1 MALLEKVLF
10 PRVFFPRKGSK
21 KGVSSPKKFKGFLER
36 FLFGVEHF
44 FFFEKKKGS
53 KEGAGRVD
61 RKRISNTHNV
71 FFTCPPMCNH
81 HSFLWFFM

>member
-10 PRVFFPRKGSK
+10 PRVFFLRKGSK
-21 KGVSSPKKFKGFLER
+21 KVASHPKKFKGFLER

-53 KEGAGRVD
+53 KEGGRKGGQKED
-61 RKRISNTHNV
+61 
-71 FFTCPPMCNH
+71 F
-81 HSFLWFFM
+81 